1 MKKLL
6 GAALILLSLGGC
18 AGYHIGPV
26 QPYYLRSVHS
36 IAVPT
41 FENRT
46 LVPRIAVLVTDS
58 VIKQF
63 QQDGTY
69 RIAGD
74 DRADAILKGDIVR
87 INRAPARSVRGN
99 VLATTEFSLALRV
112 RYSLVERKSGKVLAT
127 PLEVIGTTSFFV
139 GPDITSDERQ
149 AFPLAAEQLATR
161 LVSQLSEGW

>member
-1 MKKLL
+1 M
-6 GAALILLSLGGC
+6 
-18 AGYHIGPV
+18 
-26 QPYYLRSVHS
+26 HS

-41 FENRT
+41 FDNKT

-74 DRADAILKGDIVR
+74 DQADAILKGEITR
-87 INRAPARSVRGN
+87 IARAPARSVRGN
-99 VLATTEFSLALRV
+99 VLATTEFNLSLQV
-112 RYSLVERKSGKVLAT
+112 RYSLVARGSGAVLAAPT
-127 PLEVIGTTSFFV
+127 QVTGSTSFFV

-149 AFPLAAEQLATR
+149 ALPLAAEELATR

>member
-1 MKKLL
+1 VKELL
-6 GAALILLSLGGC
+6 GAALLILSLGGC
-18 AGYHIGPV
+18 AGYHVGPI
-26 QPYYLRSVHS
+26 QPYYLRNVHS

-41 FENRT
+41 FENKT

-74 DRADAILKGDIVR
+74 DQADAILKGDITR
-87 INRAPARSVRGN
+87 IARAPARSLRGN
-99 VLATTEFSLALRV
+99 VLATTEFNLALRV
-112 RYSLVERKSGKVLAT
+112 RYTLVARRGGKALT
-127 PLEVIGTTSFFV
+127 SPTEVIGNTSFFV

-149 AFPLAAEQLATR
+149 AFPLAAEALATR

>member
-1 MKKLL
+1 VKKLL
-6 GAALILLSLGGC
+6 GAALLFLSLGGC
-18 AGYHIGPV
+18 AGYHLGPI

-41 FENRT
+41 FENKT
-46 LVPRIAVLVTDS
+46 LAPRIAVLVTDS

-69 RIAGD
+69 RIASD
-74 DRADAILKGDIVR
+74 EQADAILKGDITR
-87 INRAPARSVRGN
+87 ISRAPARSLRGN
-99 VLATTEFSLALRV
+99 VLAETEFNLALRV
-112 RYSLVERKSGKVLAT
+112 RCTLVARRGGKVLASPT
-127 PLEVIGTTSFFV
+127 EVTGTTSFFV

-149 AFPLAAEQLATR
+149 AFPLAAEALAIR

>member
-1 MKKLL
+1 VKKLFA
-6 GAALILLSLGGC
+6 AALLLLSLGGC

-26 QPYYLRSVHS
+26 QPYYLRAVHS

-41 FENRT
+41 FENKT

-74 DRADAILKGDIVR
+74 DQADAILKGEITR
-87 INRAPARSVRGN
+87 INRAPVRSVRGN

-112 RYSLVERKSGKVLAT
+112 RYSLVERGSGKVLAA
-127 PLEVIGTTSFFV
+127 PKEVIGTTSFFV
-139 GPDITSDERQ
+139 GPDITSNERQ
-149 AFPLAAEQLATR
+149 ALPLAAEELATS